1 MRALSIAARPEDE
14 QASRFLAG
22 ALKSSLRPL
31 QALIAAPTLLFLT
44 ALTAMLFCNPDV
56 SFHRLNRVTF
66 ALLIVGVVGRAVVLK
81 QEVFRFERVTWPM
94 IGLTAVVLIS
104 LVCRPVYEEIWGLL
118 AAKYLF
124 PFTLFHLAKMVFTE
138 EQRIRRF
145 EVFALVVLAYLSFT
159 AIVFLLGVHN
169 LVFPR
174 FILDPSLG
182 HHAERARGPF
192 LQAVANGVSL
202 NMLALLVLHG
212 YRRGSLRSAKT
223 LAVLAAVPIAI
234 LATMTRG
241 VWLSFAAS
249 VLGVVFVAKNLKAR
263 LVSSAVVVIAA
274 CWLGLVMST
283 TQLGG
288 VLGDRIQD
296 SGPVEYRQAV
306 YAGGWRMF
314 LDRPITGW
322 GFHQMPAELP
332 KYVDEYQ
339 DKVLYPH
346 NTYLEVLVEN
356 GLLGLSLYAWLMW
369 ELWRLGR
376 GKVPGRETQGL
387 LDPEFRRWWPILL
400 AVYWVNAAVVVMS
413 YQFVNGILFSVA
425 GMLAAQ
431 RQRAEVSE
439 AC

>member
-1 MRALSIAARPEDE
+1 M
-14 QASRFLAG
+14 
-22 ALKSSLRPL
+22 
-31 QALIAAPTLLFLT
+31 
-44 ALTAMLFCNPDV
+44 
-56 SFHRLNRVTF
+56 
-66 ALLIVGVVGRAVVLK
+66 
-81 QEVFRFERVTWPM
+81 
-94 IGLTAVVLIS
+94 
-104 LVCRPVYEEIWGLL
+104 
-118 AAKYLF
+118 
-124 PFTLFHLAKMVFTE
+124 
-138 EQRIRRF
+138 
-145 EVFALVVLAYLSFT
+145 
-159 AIVFLLGVHN
+159 
-169 LVFPR
+169 
-174 FILDPSLG
+174 
-182 HHAERARGPF
+182 
-192 LQAVANGVSL
+192 
-202 NMLALLVLHG
+202 
-212 YRRGSLRSAKT
+212 
-223 LAVLAAVPIAI
+223 
-234 LATMTRG
+234 
-241 VWLSFAAS
+241 
-249 VLGVVFVAKNLKAR
+249 
-263 LVSSAVVVIAA
+263 
-274 CWLGLVMST
+274 
-283 TQLGG
+283 
-288 VLGDRIQD
+288 
-296 SGPVEYRQAV
+296 EYRQAV